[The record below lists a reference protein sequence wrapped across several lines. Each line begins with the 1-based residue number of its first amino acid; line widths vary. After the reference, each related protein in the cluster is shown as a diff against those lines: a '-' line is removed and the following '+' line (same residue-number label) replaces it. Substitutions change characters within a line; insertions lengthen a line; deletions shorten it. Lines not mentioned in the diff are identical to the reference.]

1 MKTRN
6 SVAAIAAIVLVV
18 FGVSLAASKMPRSEY
33 TATPAADTSL
43 AVEKVMVRYPQPA
56 LSVNARARN
65 GAFQASAPAP
75 AAHSTLRITAPQIER
90 TGKVSLYVGDVDA
103 AVRRLS
109 QLARRQSGD
118 VFALTVSNEDR
129 RSAAS
134 AQMDLRV
141 PSAAFDATMDGV
153 AAVGKVRERNV
164 SAQDVTGDITDS
176 AARLRNL
183 QQTER
188 DIRAIMDRSG
198 NVSQVMDAENQ
209 LSQVREQIEELESS
223 LASMRGQVAY
233 STISV
238 DVQAEAAA
246 QPVEPNALAQIANAW
261 RAALHALSQTAIA
274 VAALMVWLLVFLPL
288 AAVAALLVL
297 IVSAQLRSR
306 AARAAAAE
314 RP

>member
-1 MKTRN
+1 MNTR
-6 SVAAIAAIVLVV
+6 STVAAIAAVVIVLL
-18 FGVSLAASKMPRSEY
+18 GISLAASKMPRSEY
-33 TATPAADTSL
+33 TATPTADTYMP
-43 AVEKVMVRYPQPA
+43 VEKA
-56 LSVNARARN
+56 LIVNARARN
-65 GAFQASAPAP
+65 GAFQPAAPAP
-75 AAHSTLRITAPQIER
+75 AAHSTLRLTAPQIER
-90 TGKVSLYVGDVDA
+90 TGRISLYVGDVEA

-118 VFALTVSNEDR
+118 VFSLTVSNEDR

-141 PSAAFDATMDGV
+141 PSAVFDATMDGV
-153 AAVGKVRERNV
+153 AAAGKVRERSV

-223 LASMRGQVAY
+223 LAAMRGQVAY

-261 RAALHALSQTAIA
+261 HAALHALAQTAIA
-274 VAALMVWLLVFLPL
+274 IAALLVWLLVLAPL
-288 AAVAALLVL
+288 FAVAALIVL
-297 IVSAQLRSR
+297 IVSAQLRNR
-306 AARAAAAE
+306 AARAAAVE

>member
-1 MKTRN
+1 MNTR
-6 SVAAIAAIVLVV
+6 STVAAIAAVVIVLL
-18 FGVSLAASKMPRSEY
+18 GISLAASKMPRGEY
-33 TATPAADTSL
+33 TATPTADTYMP
-43 AVEKVMVRYPQPA
+43 VEKA
-56 LSVNARARN
+56 LIVNARARN
-65 GAFQASAPAP
+65 GAFQPAAPAP
-75 AAHSTLRITAPQIER
+75 AAHSTLRLTAPQIER
-90 TGKVSLYVGDVDA
+90 TGRISLYVGDVEA

-118 VFALTVSNEDR
+118 VFSLTVSNEDR

-141 PSAAFDATMDGV
+141 PSAVFDATMDGV
-153 AAVGKVRERNV
+153 AAAGKVRERSV

-223 LASMRGQVAY
+223 LAAMRGQVAY

-261 RAALHALSQTAIA
+261 HAALHALAQTAIA
-274 VAALMVWLLVFLPL
+274 IAALLVWLLVLAPL
-288 AAVAALLVL
+288 FAVAALIVL
-297 IVSAQLRSR
+297 IVSAQLRNR
-306 AARAAAAE
+306 AARAAAVE